1 MIRAVYIEWGI
12 IWHSAIPLNIPYPRP
27 WMHGCFIPIVGWL
40 LSSPHTTLNN
50 YTTLANFVQFN
61 VLIVVMKLKY
71 VDFCGNILYLHIV
84 VCFLLLLLLGFCSD
98 CYKIPN
104 LHYTCLFQPF
114 DNRQKE
120 TKYIFIK
127 DRQTSSWINWARVIF
142 INPWLIPNTINLSKQ
157 TALIRENS
165 AGRRDG
171 WNIKETTWCVLQ
183 NEPEAV
189 LTFVQ
194 KKKNVLNDL
203 LWKKLCNQ
211 YVVVIVNNNNNNLF

>member
-1 MIRAVYIEWGI
+1 M
-12 IWHSAIPLNIPYPRP
+12 
-27 WMHGCFIPIVGWL
+27 FWL
-40 LSSPHTTLNN
+40 LSWSWNMLT
-50 YTTLANFVQFN
+50 FVET
-61 VLIVVMKLKY
+61 
-71 VDFCGNILYLHIV
+71 FCIST
-84 VCFLLLLLLGFCSD
+84 LLLLGFCSD

>member
-1 MIRAVYIEWGI
+1 M
-12 IWHSAIPLNIPYPRP
+12 
-27 WMHGCFIPIVGWL
+27 FWL
-40 LSSPHTTLNN
+40 LSWSWNMLT
-50 YTTLANFVQFN
+50 FVET
-61 VLIVVMKLKY
+61 
-71 VDFCGNILYLHIV
+71 FCIST
-84 VCFLLLLLLGFCSD
+84 LLLLGFCSD

-171 WNIKETTWCVLQ
+171 WNIKETVAFCKMNLKLCWHLY
-183 NEPEAV
+183 
-189 LTFVQ
+189 
-194 KKKNVLNDL
+194 KKK
-203 LWKKLCNQ
+203 KM
-211 YVVVIVNNNNNNLF
+211 F